1 MSGLFHA
8 SRNNDYGL
16 GNLLDY
22 MCQQIY
28 FEIMGIDLSRQ
39 TNKNIPDQGNF
50 TERLEENDGTT
61 TFFIAEK

>member
-1 MSGLFHA
+1 
-8 SRNNDYGL
+8 
-16 GNLLDY
+16 

-28 FEIMGIDLSRQ
+28 FEIIGIDLSRQ

-50 TERLEENDGTT
+50 TEMLEENDGTT